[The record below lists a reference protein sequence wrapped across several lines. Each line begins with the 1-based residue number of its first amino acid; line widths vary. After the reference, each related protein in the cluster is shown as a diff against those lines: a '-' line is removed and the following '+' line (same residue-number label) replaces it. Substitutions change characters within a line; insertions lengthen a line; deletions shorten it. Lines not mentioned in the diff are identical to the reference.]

1 LRLAISRVL
10 AVAMVL
16 DAFVASVP
24 WVVLT
29 PFLKM
34 VGFTPVDYGLFL
46 SVSMASSI
54 ASMIIAG
61 PLIDRLRALTV
72 LAITYTASTTSLLLM
87 ATGIKALIL
96 AGSAING
103 LFHFSYM
110 ALSIALSKVYP
121 SERYDEMY
129 SHLYTMTLFGESA
142 GAFAGWIP
150 YEVSKLLNA
159 PLIEVYRW
167 TIVVGSLAS
176 LSTLSLIALSE
187 IAHVRGGSGEGG
199 GWRSFAG
206 MLRGLDREVLRRV
219 ALLILVG
226 MPQVLG
232 ASMAIRNASY
242 YFVAKYSVQSNA
254 LGTLRGAEAALM
266 GGLMPLMPRLRRRLG
281 SSIKTYALVSSA
293 CVPLMVGITFVNSF
307 PIAAAIFVAR
317 TVLANVA
324 SPLYAAFE
332 MRILPPDV
340 RGRALSLI
348 RLVDSG
354 VAALGAFLGGV
365 LMSMCLEYPFRIA
378 AALYAITYAG
388 MATVLARLEKRV
400 GEPQKSFSG
409 EAP

>member
-1 LRLAISRVL
+1 MRLAISRTL
-10 AVAMVL
+10 AIALAL
-16 DAFVASVP
+16 DAFVATLP
-24 WVVLT
+24 WIVLT

-46 SVSMASSI
+46 SIAMASSI
-54 ASMIIAG
+54 VSMIIAG

-72 LAITYTASTTSLLLM
+72 LAITYTASTVSLLLM

-129 SHLYTMTLFGESA
+129 SHLYSMSLIGESA

-150 YEVSKLLNA
+150 YEVSKLLSA

-167 TIVVGSLAS
+167 AIVVGSLAS
-176 LSTLSLIALSE
+176 LSTLSLIAISE
-187 IAHVRGGSGEGG
+187 IAHVRGGGGG
-199 GWRSFAG
+199 GWRSVVG
-206 MLRGLDREVLRRV
+206 MFRELDREVLRRV

-232 ASMAIRNASY
+232 SSMAVRSAGY

-254 LGTLRGAEAALM
+254 LGTLRGVEDALM
-266 GGLMPLMPRLRRRLG
+266 GCFMPLMPRLRRRLG

-332 MRILPPDV
+332 MRILPPEV

-348 RLVDSG
+348 RLVNSG
-354 VAALGAFLGGV
+354 VSALGSFLGGV
-365 LMSMCLEYPFRIA
+365 LMSMCLEYPFRVA
-378 AALYAITYAG
+378 AALYAITYVG
-388 MATVLARLEKRV
+388 MATVLARLERSV
-400 GEPQKSFSG
+400 ESAQQSFSG
-409 EAP
+409 VPT